1 VNENEEQSS
10 YGLDNSGPYQ
20 HTHVLRIAPLHGCIL
35 SVNNV
40 GVDLVSG
47 FGLICMAL
55 VHAHGAINLYLAMTM
70 KVDLDKAY
78 VKLIA
83 ECTLFT

>member
-1 VNENEEQSS
+1 
-10 YGLDNSGPYQ
+10 
-20 HTHVLRIAPLHGCIL
+20 
-35 SVNNV
+35 
-40 GVDLVSG
+40 
-47 FGLICMAL
+47 MAL

>member
-1 VNENEEQSS
+1 MNENEEQSS
-10 YGLDNSGPYQ
+10 YGLDNSDPHQ

-35 SVNNV
+35 SVNKC
-40 GVDLVSG
+40 GCRFSSG
-47 FGLICMAL
+47 FRLICMAL

-83 ECTLFT
+83 ECMLFT